1 LRNFDN
7 FDASRR
13 TPPTP
18 LHLSTIMP
26 RTPLGQISGN
36 SNQRGGK
43 EGRLELTPY
52 WRTKICG
59 RMDTGD
65 SPKVISDAL
74 QIPMSTISTTYRR
87 EPERH
92 ENESKFRSGRSTVVG
107 EDGPGHE
114 MNARSWREKTASC
127 PPPSTT
133 CQEASPTA
141 GFSHA
146 PNPTQK
152 LQIRACI
159 HNVCCN
165 AKRSNDDPT
174 VDFS

>member
-1 LRNFDN
+1 
-7 FDASRR
+7 
-13 TPPTP
+13 
-18 LHLSTIMP
+18 MP

-92 ENESKFRSGRSTVVG
+92 ENESKFRSGRSTIITG
-107 EDGPGHE
+107 HLTRRTLSNRTRKPEDYLLKSPSAFRTRWSDSFE
-114 MNARSWREKTASC
+114 SYPLSRDYKTRHNELAG
-127 PPPSTT
+127 
-133 CQEASPTA
+133 QETA
-141 GFSHA
+141 I
-146 PNPTQK
+146 PE
-152 LQIRACI
+152 
-159 HNVCCN
+159 
-165 AKRSNDDPT
+165 
-174 VDFS
+174 